1 MKNVVET
8 IQNKEVQGK
17 ENQPEKKIRAGPIS
31 ATIWCNKSNRSAEN
45 GEVGEYR
52 TISIERSYTDKDG
65 KWQSTNS
72 MRINDLPK
80 AALVLQQ
87 AYEHL
92 VVVNMGA

>member
-1 MKNVVET
+1 MKTVEGT
-8 IQNKEVQGK
+8 IQTKEVQGK